1 MDSWAHRIAC
11 FLGAFLSC
19 CRPTLWM
26 GCWKATIPSLH
37 TKPSISYIWRFCLCY
52 FSERAVPFLQFP
64 VNDALHANI
73 LYRTCF
79 NSVALQSH
87 VRGLP
92 GGHFVTVQ
100 TPETYAEPKYEGG
113 KQHMTSWRS
122 GHAVWLIIFTVMFTP
137 IVSKG
142 IFMILEQSRKKWQRH
157 DSL

>member
-1 MDSWAHRIAC
+1 MKVLFMLFFRESCAH
-11 FLGAFLSC
+11 F
-19 CRPTLWM
+19 
-26 GCWKATIPSLH
+26 
-37 TKPSISYIWRFCLCY
+37 
-52 FSERAVPFLQFP
+52 QFP

-113 KQHMTSWRS
+113 KQHMTS
-122 GHAVWLIIFTVMFTP
+122 
-137 IVSKG
+137 
-142 IFMILEQSRKKWQRH
+142 
-157 DSL
+157 